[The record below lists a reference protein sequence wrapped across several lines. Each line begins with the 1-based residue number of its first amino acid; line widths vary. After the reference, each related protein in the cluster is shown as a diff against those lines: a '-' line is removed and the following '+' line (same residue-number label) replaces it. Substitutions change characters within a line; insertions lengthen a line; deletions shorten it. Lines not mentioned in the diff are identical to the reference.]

1 VPKYRVG
8 EAGGVTYYRPS
19 IPEVV
24 KERWGRKKERGK
36 KTEEREEERG
46 K

>member
-1 VPKYRVG
+1 
-8 EAGGVTYYRPS
+8 
-19 IPEVV
+19 VV

-46 K
+46 SEARGA